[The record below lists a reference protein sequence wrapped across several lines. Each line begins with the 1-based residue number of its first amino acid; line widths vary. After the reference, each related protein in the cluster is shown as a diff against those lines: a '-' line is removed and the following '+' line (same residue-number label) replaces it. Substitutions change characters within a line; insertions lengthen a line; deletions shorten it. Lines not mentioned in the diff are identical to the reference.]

1 MVISL
6 FQPYSFCQMG
16 QRSNQEDCRLP
27 DADTT
32 SDSQFFFAVCDGVGG
47 SDDGEIA
54 SRSVCEGFKAALD
67 DTDWSEPFTV
77 DDFQCALTEAYERLD
92 DAANEIGNKDMA
104 TTLAFVCFHRN
115 GCLVAHIG
123 DSRIYQIRPET
134 GIVYRSSDHSQV
146 NNLVHAGVISPDKSD
161 MSAQR
166 TVISRYMEP
175 SSEDTPRCMATVFQ
189 TSDIQADDYFFLC
202 SDGVLECVDDE
213 TLCSIVCPQGSDE
226 DKCSQIARLCEQS
239 KDNNTAYLIHIAS
252 VDATEDD
259 MERQALETAD
269 DRLYTEHET
278 VVTRRHC
285 TGTIDVQADEPETS
299 LTDDILNFIK
309 KIFH

>member
-1 MVISL
+1 
-6 FQPYSFCQMG
+6 
-16 QRSNQEDCRLP
+16 
-27 DADTT
+27 
-32 SDSQFFFAVCDGVGG
+32 
-47 SDDGEIA
+47 
-54 SRSVCEGFKAALD
+54 
-67 DTDWSEPFTV
+67 
-77 DDFQCALTEAYERLD
+77 
-92 DAANEIGNKDMA
+92 
-104 TTLAFVCFHRN
+104 
-115 GCLVAHIG
+115 
-123 DSRIYQIRPET
+123 
-134 GIVYRSSDHSQV
+134 
-146 NNLVHAGVISPDKSD
+146 
-161 MSAQR
+161 
-166 TVISRYMEP
+166 
-175 SSEDTPRCMATVFQ
+175 MATVFQ

-278 VVTRRHC
+278 VVTRCHR
-285 TGTIDVQADEPETS
+285 TSTIDVQADDPETS

>member
-27 DADTT
+27 DADTM

-47 SDDGEIA
+47 CDDGEIA
-54 SRSVCEGFKAALD
+54 SRSVCEGFKEALEG
-67 DTDWSEPFTV
+67 TDWSEPFTV

-92 DAANEIGNKDMA
+92 GAANETGNRDMA
-104 TTLAFVCFHRN
+104 TTLAFVCFHGN
-115 GCLVAHIG
+115 GCLAAHIG
-123 DSRIYQIRPET
+123 DSRIYQIRP
-134 GIVYRSSDHSQV
+134 GAGVVYRSSDHSQV
-146 NNLVHAGVISPDKSD
+146 NNLVHAGVISPDKAET
-161 MSAQR
+161 SAQR

-175 SSEDTPRCMATVFQ
+175 ISEEMPRCMATVFQ

-213 TLCSIVCPQGSDE
+213 MLCSIVCTQGSDE
-226 DKCSQIARLCEQS
+226 KKCRQIARLCEQS
-239 KDNNTAYLIHIAS
+239 KDNNTAYLIHIAG
-252 VDATEDD
+252 VDATEGV
-259 MERQALETAD
+259 MERQALEPATD
-269 DRLYTEHET
+269 SSYTEHET
-278 VVTRRHC
+278 VATRRHR
-285 TGTIDVQADEPETS
+285 TGIIDVQADEPETS
-299 LTDDILNFIK
+299 LTDDILNYIK

>member
-6 FQPYSFCQMG
+6 FQPYSFCQIG
-16 QRSNQEDCRLP
+16 KRSNQEDCRLP
-27 DADTT
+27 DADTM
-32 SDSQFFFAVCDGVGG
+32 SDSQFFFVVCDGVGG

-54 SRSVCEGFKAALD
+54 SRSVCEGFKEALD
-67 DTDWSEPFTV
+67 STDWSEPFTV

-92 DAANEIGNKDMA
+92 DVANETDNKDMA

-115 GCLVAHIG
+115 GCLAAHIG
-123 DSRIYQIRPET
+123 DSRIYQIRPEK

-146 NNLVHAGVISPDKSD
+146 NNLVHAGVISPDKAETS
-161 MSAQR
+161 SQR
-166 TVISRYMEP
+166 SVISRYMEP
-175 SSEDTPRCMATVFQ
+175 SSEGMTRCMATVFQ

-226 DKCSQIARLCEQS
+226 EKCSQIAGLCEQS

-252 VDATEDD
+252 VDATEDGV
-259 MERQALETAD
+259 ERKALETD
-269 DRLYTEHET
+269 DKPYTEHET
-278 VVTRRHC
+278 VATRRHR
-285 TGTIDVQADEPETS
+285 TGIIEVQADEPETS
-299 LTDDILNFIK
+299 LTDDILSFIK
-309 KIFH
+309 KLFH